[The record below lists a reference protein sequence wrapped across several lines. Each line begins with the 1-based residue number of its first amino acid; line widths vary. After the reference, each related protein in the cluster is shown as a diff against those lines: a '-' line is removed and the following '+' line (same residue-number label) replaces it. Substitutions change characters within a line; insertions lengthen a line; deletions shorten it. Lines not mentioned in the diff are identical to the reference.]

1 MGKRLTMLL
10 ANLFLFIGVCF
21 AQTQV
26 RGTVTSSEDGEPIVG
41 ASILIIGTKTGTVS
55 DVDGNFTL
63 TLPEGK
69 TLLEVSYLGMT
80 PKKVKASPNMK
91 VVLDPDH
98 RALDEVMVVAYGT
111 QKRSTITG
119 SAVEVKAEDISKHVA
134 STATNALGGKV
145 AGVQMVTSSGEP
157 GSAPSFA
164 FVV

>member
-1 MGKRLTMLL
+1 MLL

-41 ASILIIGTKTGTVS
+41 ASVLIIGTKTGTVS

-111 QKRSTITG
+111 QKRSTSRVCCRSEG
-119 SAVEVKAEDISKHVA
+119 
-134 STATNALGGKV
+134 
-145 AGVQMVTSSGEP
+145 
-157 GSAPSFA
+157 
-164 FVV
+164 